1 MLQLETFL
9 KKDLTFPNRVLHMMK
24 VSNIMW
30 KEHGETEK
38 KKKATE
44 KIRMDLYAKS

>member
-1 MLQLETFL
+1 
-9 KKDLTFPNRVLHMMK
+9 MMK

-30 KEHGETEK
+30 KEHGETAKK

-44 KIRMDLYAKS
+44 KIREWIYMQSPNLRFH

>member
-1 MLQLETFL
+1 
-9 KKDLTFPNRVLHMMK
+9 MMK

-30 KEHGETEK
+30 KEHGETAKKK

-44 KIRMDLYAKS
+44 KIREWIYMQSPNLRFH